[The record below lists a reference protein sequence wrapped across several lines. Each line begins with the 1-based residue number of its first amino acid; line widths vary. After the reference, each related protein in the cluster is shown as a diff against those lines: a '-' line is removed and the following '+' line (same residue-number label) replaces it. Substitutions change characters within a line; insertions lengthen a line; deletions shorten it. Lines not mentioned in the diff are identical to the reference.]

1 MARDF
6 RGREPTTP
14 AEKRRRTIEDRQ
26 SAHLAKT
33 RQARMEFYRA
43 VRAAVKTAL
52 RKGLTASELKLYA
65 AASVA
70 AEAERARMR
79 VRSD

>member
-1 MARDF
+1 MSTNPFDKDDH
-6 RGREPTTP
+6 PQPQDPDTP
-14 AEKRRRTIEDRQ
+14 EGN
-26 SAHLAKT
+26 
-33 RQARMEFYRA
+33 
-43 VRAAVKTAL
+43 VKTAL